1 MCIAFLSKI
10 PWSKVKSSS
19 YLVDVIKIAIDV
31 HDHSKVGQMV
41 TLAGGVL
48 IVNLYQV
55 TTLRRPVVQGV
66 IPKTAGGS
74 WKKVL
79 FLQQKSKQA
88 MISLQRMADER
99 FLRDK
104 YSYGFFQMNEWMNE
118 TFVYLKLVQLL

>member
-10 PWSKVKSSS
+10 PWSKVENLS

-55 TTLRRPVVQGV
+55 TALRRPVVQGV

-74 WKKVL
+74 
-79 FLQQKSKQA
+79 
-88 MISLQRMADER
+88 
-99 FLRDK
+99 
-104 YSYGFFQMNEWMNE
+104 
-118 TFVYLKLVQLL
+118 